1 MASLPRVSDR
11 ALIRWLERHHRL
23 DVEYFR
29 ADLAQV
35 VGPVA
40 GVGEL
45 VVKKDGLKFLVRGD
59 VVVTVIEQDGDPS
72 TAWHHV

>member
-1 MASLPRVSDR
+1 MASLPRVSDH
-11 ALIRWLERHHRL
+11 ALIRWLERKHKL

-29 ADLAQV
+29 SDLADV

-40 GVGEL
+40 GVGDV

-59 VVVTVIEQDGDPS
+59 TVVTVIEQDGDPS